1 MKIKIVRD
9 SDIRPVL
16 YFGTTIYN
24 LRIFDFV
31 NGFYLEKN
39 YDMVI
44 YVNNDYIKILT
55 GRFTK
60 GKIIKRNKLKI

>member
-9 SDIRPVL
+9 SDIRPAL

-31 NGFYLEKN
+31 NSFYLEEK

-44 YVNNDYIKILT
+44 YVNNNYIKILT
-55 GRFTK
+55 SRFTK